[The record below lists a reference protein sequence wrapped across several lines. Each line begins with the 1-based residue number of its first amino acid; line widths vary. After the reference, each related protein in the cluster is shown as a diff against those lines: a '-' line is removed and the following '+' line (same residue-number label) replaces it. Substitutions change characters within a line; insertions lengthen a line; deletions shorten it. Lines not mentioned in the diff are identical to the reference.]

1 MHKLL
6 LHQFMAC
13 ADDLNQYHK
22 MQKVLTD
29 ILNYNKP
36 KEIKHQKIKHQ
47 TLNPFGMIKSVLAF
61 QLVGMSPEIITLCL
75 Y

>member
-1 MHKLL
+1 
-6 LHQFMAC
+6 
-13 ADDLNQYHK
+13 

-29 ILNYNKP
+29 IFNYNKQ
-36 KEIKHQKIKHQ
+36 KEIKHQKIRHQ
-47 TLNPFGMIKSVLAF
+47 KLNPFGMIKSVLAF